1 MSEARVDTVAKTLF
15 REQDRL
21 VAAFE
26 ELDDSD
32 FRRTP
37 WQRDGF
43 GRGQV
48 CVLDGGA
55 VLERAAVNVSVVAGT
70 RLPPSITDS
79 APHLLGQPFR
89 VTGLS
94 MVVHPANPYATAC
107 HANFRFFSSQSD
119 WWFGGG
125 VDLMPSYGFDATH
138 FHRTLR
144 DWCARHPVGDY
155 PAWKSACDNYFTL
168 PHRDETR
175 GVGGVFFDRLTGS
188 FADHWSCVADG
199 LATVLPAYLPILHR
213 RHAQPFTERE
223 RHWQLLRRGRYVEFN
238 LVHDR
243 GTRFGPADRRRHRR
257 GPRVPAAAG
266 LLGVRPGARAGI
278 AGGRPPAV
286 PGAAGLAQTARGL
299 SCAKPS
305 CRS

>member
-1 MSEARVDTVAKTLF
+1 MSEDRVDRRVDTVAETLF
-15 REQDRL
+15 REQNRL
-21 VAAFE
+21 VTAFE
-26 ELDDSD
+26 ELDGSA

-37 WQRDGF
+37 WQRDAF

-94 MVVHPANPYATAC
+94 MVVHPANPYAPAC
-107 HANFRFFSSQSD
+107 HANFRFFSSGSD

-125 VDLMPSYGFDATH
+125 VDLTPCYGFDEDATH
-138 FHRTLR
+138 FHQTLH
-144 DWCARHPVGDY
+144 DWCARHPAADY
-155 PAWKSACDNYFTL
+155 AAWKSACDSYFTL

-175 GVGGVFFDRLTGS
+175 GVGGVFFDRVTGS
-188 FADHWSCVADG
+188 FAELWSCVADG
-199 LATVLPAYLPILHR
+199 LATILPAYLPILR
-213 RHAQPFTERE
+213 RRCSLPFTDRE
-223 RHWQLLRRGRYVEFN
+223 RRWQLLRRGRYVEFN

-243 GTRFGPADRRRHRR
+243 GTRFGLQTGADIDAVLVSMPPLAAWSYGVVPEPGSPEADLQRFLV
-257 GPRVPAAAG
+257 PRDW
-266 LLGVRPGARAGI
+266 LG
-278 AGGRPPAV
+278 
-286 PGAAGLAQTARGL
+286 
-299 SCAKPS
+299 
-305 CRS
+305 